1 MSSEKSVLDLKK
13 GEWAFIKSLDE
24 LDLTCRLMTMGVLP
38 KAKVQMVRK
47 SPFGGAIYLK
57 INESGVAVRNEEAK
71 HIILEQ

>member
-24 LDLTCRLMTMGVLP
+24 LDMTCRLMTMGILP
-38 KAKVQMVRK
+38 KAKVQLVRVA
-47 SPFGGAIYLK
+47 PFGGALYLK
-57 INESGVAVRNEEAK
+57 INEHSVAVRHEEAK